1 MNLLPSIMN
10 NRELVALVYIG
21 LAVTIVM
28 AIRSVRPAFLEVL
41 KLLMLSKIGI
51 TLAIYLATTIVAI
64 WLMSLIGFWTVNLL
78 GSTLLWFI
86 LVGLAWFGNI
96 TDAGKDADFFKRRL
110 LAALGIVTFLE
121 VFVNIAAL
129 PLWAEFIVQGF
140 LSFVVLVN
148 AVALTDSKY
157 KAAAKLTSGILIAG
171 GLALLIYTIVQLI
184 PNWNTLDLRDVL
196 NQFLLPIWLT
206 LAAIPSLYIIGL
218 FMGYES
224 LLLHMSFWNDRRR
237 PRFRAIAG
245 VAFELRG
252 ALVDINQFRG
262 FPAKRASRT
271 HSFRN
276 ARRAVQD
283 FKRDREADQAA
294 RAQARQRLIDNAG
307 VKGTD
312 SAGRQLD
319 RREFAATKEALRWL
333 ATCHMGWY
341 QRDDR
346 PDTYRRDLLDVRG
359 DFSQQGLPEPHGIV
373 MKVRKDGQAWYA
385 YSATPSGYIFGI
397 GASEKPPSLWF
408 WDGSRPPSAYPSK
421 KSGWT
426 SSLEVDRQEWRG
438 EARR

>member
-1 MNLLPSIMN
+1 M
-10 NRELVALVYIG
+10 
-21 LAVTIVM
+21 
-28 AIRSVRPAFLEVL
+28 
-41 KLLMLSKIGI
+41 
-51 TLAIYLATTIVAI
+51 
-64 WLMSLIGFWTVNLL
+64 
-78 GSTLLWFI
+78 
-86 LVGLAWFGNI
+86 
-96 TDAGKDADFFKRRL
+96 
-110 LAALGIVTFLE
+110 
-121 VFVNIAAL
+121 NIAAL

-184 PNWNTLDLRDVL
+184 QNWNTLDLRDVL

-206 LAAIPSLYIIGL
+206 LAAIPSLYVIGL

-346 PDTYRRDLLDVRG
+346 PDTYRRDLLDVLG
-359 DFSQQGLPEPHGIV
+359 EFSQQGLPEPHGIV

-438 EARR
+438 EART